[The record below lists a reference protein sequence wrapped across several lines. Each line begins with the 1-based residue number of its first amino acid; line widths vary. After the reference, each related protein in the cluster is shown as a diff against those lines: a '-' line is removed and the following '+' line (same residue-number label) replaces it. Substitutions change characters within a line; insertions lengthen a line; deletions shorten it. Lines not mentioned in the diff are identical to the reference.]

1 MMRTALPNFRGQRAL
16 VLHWKDNNRLTLVR
30 QLEPLGLKVD
40 VLWPADR
47 VSANGYDVIFFDA
60 DQGYDG
66 LFDWPPGQPPVP
78 LIAMMGSEAPGRIEW
93 TLSRA
98 PSAYLVKPI
107 GSTGVFSAL
116 AIAFHTF
123 ETGKDLKDAIA
134 ELTDRTKF
142 RSTVFKAILSIMAH
156 FGIDDDEAYR
166 LLRAESMNQRVSVEE
181 LSELIVRNGK
191 SELNRLAV
199 NKKRSLRQVNRR

>member
-1 MMRTALPNFRGQRAL
+1 MRTALPNFRGQRAL
-16 VLHWKDNNRLTLVR
+16 VLHWKDNNRFTLVR

-40 VLWPADR
+40 VLWPADC

-93 TLSRA
+93 MLSRA

-107 GSTGVFSAL
+107 GSTGVFRAL

-123 ETGKDLKDAIA
+123 ETGKELKDAVA
-134 ELTDRTKF
+134 ELTYRTKF

-166 LLRAESMNQRVSVEE
+166 LLRAESMNQRVSVED
-181 LSELIVRNGK
+181 LSELIARNGK

-199 NKKRSLRQVNRR
+199 NNKRSLRQVNRR

>member
-1 MMRTALPNFRGQRAL
+1 MSDFGP
-16 VLHWKDNNRLTLVR
+16 V
-30 QLEPLGLKVD
+30 P
-40 VLWPADR
+40 LWPADT
-47 VSANGYDVIFFDA
+47 VSADGYDVIFFDA

-66 LFDWPPGQPPVP
+66 LFDWPPGQPPIP

-123 ETGKDLKDAIA
+123 ETGKELGDSVA
-134 ELTDRTKF
+134 ELTRRAKA
-142 RSTVFKAILSIMAH
+142 RSIVFKAILSVMAH

-166 LLRAESMNQRVSVEE
+166 LLRAESMNQRVSVED
-181 LSELIVRNGK
+181 LSELIARNGET
-191 SELNRLAV
+191 ELNRLAIR
-199 NKKRSLRQVNRR
+199 NKGSLRQVNRR